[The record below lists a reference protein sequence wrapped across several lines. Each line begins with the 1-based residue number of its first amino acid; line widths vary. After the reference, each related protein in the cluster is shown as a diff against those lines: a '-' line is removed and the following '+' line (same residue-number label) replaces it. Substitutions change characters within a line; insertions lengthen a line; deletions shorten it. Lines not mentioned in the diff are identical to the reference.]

1 MDEDFKKL
9 SQKERL
15 KAFALAFKD
24 DPDFNKL
31 PFPEDVLAEL
41 GIKRPERYIG
51 AVEATNRCFNMV
63 NTERYT
69 TNVIEVIDQTSLPI
83 SFPPIPETAPPTN
96 TNETKNQE
104 LVDCSSPPASGV
116 SVSITPS
123 A

>member
-9 SQKERL
+9 SQKDRL

-31 PFPEDVLAEL
+31 PFPDDVLAEL
-41 GIKRPERYIG
+41 GIKRPERFIS

-69 TNVIEVIDQTSLPI
+69 TNKVEVIDQTGLSI
-83 SFPPIPETAPPTN
+83 SFPPIPPSVPPTN
-96 TNETKNQE
+96 TNETKTQALE
-104 LVDCSSPPASGV
+104 DCSSLPSSGV
-116 SVSITPS
+116 AECSVASS
-123 A
+123 

>member
-24 DPDFNKL
+24 DPDFHKL
-31 PFPEDVLAEL
+31 PFPDDVLAEL
-41 GIKRPERYIG
+41 GIKRPERYIS

-69 TNVIEVIDQTSLPI
+69 TNVVEVIDQTSLPI
-83 SFPPIPETAPPTN
+83 SFPPFPQSVPPTN
-96 TNETKNQE
+96 TNETKTQE
-104 LVDCSSPPASGV
+104 LEDCSSVPSSGV
-116 SVSITPS
+116 VQCSVASS
-123 A
+123 